1 LILEFCGAQIDNKA
15 LWNWLSVSIKSL
27 SLYHIEIPPNKYY
40 LGGS

>member
-27 SLYHIEIPPNKYY
+27 SRYHVEPPQ
-40 LGGS
+40 